1 MKLLTILGISLI
13 STLGLNAQEL
23 DSRLLERY
31 SEAEIYEM
39 QQKDPES
46 YSITVYALDH
56 AIYYLDVPVGKEVSF
71 RTIRIANDKLNFVD
85 LGLEIKDQNQYF
97 LVEGKNKVLVVKSRG
112 VLSHEM
118 NLN

>member
-56 AIYYLDVPVGKEVSF
+56 AIYYLDVPVDKEVNFS
-71 RTIRIANDKLNFVD
+71 TIRVAEGDLNFVD
-85 LGLEIKDQNQYF
+85 LGLDIKEQNQYF
-97 LVEGKNKVLVVKSRG
+97 LVEGKSKILVVKSRW
-112 VLSHEM
+112 VLSYEM